1 MSDEETLQSTT
12 STEESQT
19 TQETEPQEETT
30 QEIEPEA
37 TEETE
42 SEETPE
48 EPEDQ
53 DGTESIK
60 KALKDTKAALT
71 KLQQERAEEK
81 RKQSELEA
89 QNSVKAEEQKFQELD
104 ATVKQRYN
112 EAVSNITKQ
121 KANDL
126 ALLKE
131 AYQNGTAIRYGN
143 TEVEITELN
152 FDTIRES
159 ILDYYANEKVQL
171 DNSLLQASEQ
181 VKQMKQTKG
190 QELNEQNFK
199 NYVEVK
205 NKERFEKAPE
215 DKLIVEFLKKESN
228 YDEELIK
235 GTFDTL
241 ETWYQE
247 RVKREKAQEALTKE
261 NDKLAGR
268 LQSSA
273 TSTTS
278 SSGKYAGIPRSWKEI
293 DKMPLDEYA
302 SKQSVILEMDAKGLI
317 KA

>member
-12 STEESQT
+12 STEETQT
-19 TQETEPQEETT
+19 TQEAEPQIEETT
-30 QEIEPEA
+30 QDIEPET

-42 SEETPE
+42 SEETQPE
-48 EPEDQ
+48 ELD
-53 DGTESIK
+53 DTESIK

-81 RKQSELEA
+81 RKQAELEA

-121 KANDL
+121 KTNDL

-131 AYQNGTAIRYGN
+131 AFQNGTAIRYGN

-190 QELNEQNFK
+190 QELNEQSFK

-215 DKLIVEFLKKESN
+215 DKMIVEFLKKESN

-293 DKMPLDEYA
+293 DKMSIDEYA